1 MLAREGA
8 SLHLLKEGARPMEHE
23 AGVDQP
29 RLHMSLA
36 QGCRLFG
43 MILYVLILFC
53 LLACITIL
61 LIVLNRSGW
70 FALLSGFFGA
80 LLYCTLTLPRV
91 LLSMR
96 QASLAQRQARDSTAG
111 MQARRTTRRPTV
123 RGTLGGLLLFSL
135 LGTAAFVGL
144 YFLPGQG
151 LVFAL
156 ISGILGLAFFFSLF
170 QVSMLVFGLVLI
182 QRGRARN
189 ASLEGHAPPPSDG
202 GED

>member
-1 MLAREGA
+1 
-8 SLHLLKEGARPMEHE
+8 MEHE

-29 RLHMSLA
+29 RLEMPLA
-36 QGCRLFG
+36 QGCRLVS
-43 MILYVLILFC
+43 MILYALLLFF
-53 LLACITIL
+53 LLACMMIL
-61 LIVLNRSGW
+61 LIALNRSGW

-80 LLYCTLTLPRV
+80 LLYCALTLPRV
-91 LLSMR
+91 LFSMR
-96 QASLAQRQARDSTAG
+96 QASLAQRQARDGTAG

-170 QVSMLVFGLVLI
+170 QVSMSVLGLVLI

-189 ASLEGHAPPPSDG
+189 ASVEGHDAPASDG
-202 GED
+202 GEHEAGERTP

>member
-1 MLAREGA
+1 
-8 SLHLLKEGARPMEHE
+8 MEHE

-29 RLHMSLA
+29 RLEMSLA
-36 QGCRLFG
+36 QGCRLFS
-43 MILYVLILFC
+43 MILYVLILFF
-53 LLACITIL
+53 LVACIMIL

-91 LLSMR
+91 VFSMR
-96 QASLAQRQARDSTAG
+96 QASLAQRQARDGTAG
-111 MQARRTTRRPTV
+111 MHARIATRRPTTV

-151 LVFAL
+151 PVFAL
-156 ISGILGLAFFFSLF
+156 ISGVLALSFFFSLL
-170 QVSMLVFGLVLI
+170 QVSGSVLDLFLI
-182 QRGRARN
+182 HRGRARN
-189 ASLEGHAPPPSDG
+189 VSREG
-202 GED
+202 

>member
-1 MLAREGA
+1 
-8 SLHLLKEGARPMEHE
+8 MEHE
-23 AGVDQP
+23 AGGDQP
-29 RLHMSLA
+29 RLTMSLA

-43 MILYVLILFC
+43 MILFVLILFC
-53 LLACITIL
+53 LLACIMML

-70 FALLSGFFGA
+70 FALLSGVFGA

-91 LLSMR
+91 VLRMR
-96 QASLAQRQARDSTAG
+96 QASLAQRQARDGTAG
-111 MQARRTTRRPTV
+111 MPARRTTRPPTRRPTV

-151 LVFAL
+151 AVFAL
-156 ISGILGLAFFFSLF
+156 ISGVLGFSFFFSLF
-170 QVSMLVFGLVLI
+170 VVSGSVLILVLI

-189 ASLEGHAPPPSDG
+189 PSFEGHGAPPSDG
-202 GED
+202 GEHEAGERTP

>member
-1 MLAREGA
+1 
-8 SLHLLKEGARPMEHE
+8 MEQE
-23 AGVDQP
+23 AGGNQP
-29 RLHMSLA
+29 RLTMSLA

-43 MILYVLILFC
+43 RILYVLILFC
-53 LLACITIL
+53 LIACIMIL

-70 FALLSGFFGA
+70 FALLSGVFGA

-96 QASLAQRQARDSTAG
+96 QASLAQRQARDATAG
-111 MQARRTTRRPTV
+111 MPVRRTTRRPTV
-123 RGTLGGLLLFSL
+123 RSILGGLLLFSL

-151 LVFAL
+151 PVFAL

-170 QVSMLVFGLVLI
+170 QVSVSVLGLVLI

-189 ASLEGHAPPPSDG
+189 PSFEGHGTPPSDG
-202 GED
+202 GEHEAGERTP

>member
-1 MLAREGA
+1 
-8 SLHLLKEGARPMEHE
+8 MEHE

-29 RLHMSLA
+29 RPEMALA
-36 QGCRLFG
+36 QGCRLFS
-43 MILYVLILFC
+43 MILYVLILFF
-53 LLACITIL
+53 LLACIMIL

-91 LLSMR
+91 VFSMR
-96 QASLAQRQARDSTAG
+96 QASLAQRQTMGGTAG
-111 MQARRTTRRPTV
+111 MHARITTRRPTRRRATV

-151 LVFAL
+151 PVFAL
-156 ISGILGLAFFFSLF
+156 ISGVLGLCFYYSLL
-170 QVSMLVFGLVLI
+170 QVSGSVLGLFLI
-182 QRGRARN
+182 HRGRARN
-189 ASLEGHAPPPSDG
+189 ASFEGHSAPPTNG
-202 GED
+202 GEHEAGQRTP